1 MDGSADRDAVRR
13 RVEAWFG
20 SRGWTVFPYQRAA
33 WDAWRAGES
42 GLIHSPTGTGKSL
55 AAWLGPLMQAMAAPG
70 AQRGLRVVWVTP
82 LKALARDTAENLQK
96 AASELGTEWRIE
108 VRNGDT
114 GSSVRARQ
122 LKDPPHCLVTTPES
136 LSLMLSYRDWQRP
149 LSQLETV
156 VVDEWHELL
165 GSKRG
170 VQLELCL
177 AHLRRGAPGLRTWG
191 LSATLGNLEQARD
204 VLLGGSGHGRLIEGG
219 ISAETRIRALIP
231 NSMERFPWAG
241 HLGLN
246 LLPDVLRQLE
256 KAETTLLFTN
266 TRAQA
271 ELWHEALIG
280 ARPAWLETIALHH
293 GSVARGLRERIE
305 EGLRNGSLRC
315 VVCTSSLDLGVDFSP
330 VDQVIQVGSPKG
342 VARLLQR
349 AGRSGH
355 RPGVPSEV
363 VCVPTHAFELV
374 EIAAARRAAEIGSIE
389 ARQPLTGCLDV
400 LAQHL
405 VTLGLGRG
413 FEPEAMLREVR
424 GTHAFKDLSDD
435 DWAWILDFL
444 TRGGPALSA
453 YPQYRRLVRADGRLR
468 VTDRRIGRMH
478 RMTVGTITSDASM
491 AVRWQGG
498 GRLGTVEESFIARLK
513 PGDRFLFAGR
523 VLELARVRDMVAW
536 VRRASGGARAVPRWQ
551 GGRMPLSTELAES
564 VVALLGGSSTEPV
577 PELRAMAGIL
587 GLQADW
593 SRLPAPGE
601 LLAECTTSREG
612 HHLFVYPFAGR
623 LVHEGLATLL
633 AWRISRSQPVTFT
646 LSFNDYGFELLAP
659 DAVPVDAGQLRD
671 WLCPEG
677 LAEDLVEALNVS
689 EIARRRFRDIAR
701 VAGLVF
707 QGYPGSGKSARQLQA
722 SSGLIFDVLVKY
734 DADNRLVSQ
743 ARREV
748 LAQQLETTRLARTL
762 ADIQGRN
769 VILVNTERM
778 TPLAFPLWAERLQSQ
793 IISSEDWRTR
803 VMRAADRLERAARSA
818 AA

>member
-1 MDGSADRDAVRR
+1 MADGGRDSVRR
-13 RVEAWFG
+13 RVREWFG
-20 SRGWTVFPYQRAA
+20 SRGWTVFPYQHAA
-33 WDAWRAGES
+33 WDAWQAGES

-55 AAWLGPLMQAMAAPG
+55 AAWLGPLMAAMEDPG
-70 AQRGLRVVWVTP
+70 KPRGLRVLWVTP
-82 LKALARDTAENLQK
+82 LKALARDTAESLQ
-96 AASELGTEWRIE
+96 AAAAGLGTDWRVE

-114 GSSVRARQ
+114 GSGVRARQ
-122 LKDPPHCLVTTPES
+122 LKDPPHCLVTTPET
-136 LSLMLSYRDWQRP
+136 LSLMLSYREWQRP
-149 LSQLETV
+149 LRKLETV

-177 AHLRRGAPGLRTWG
+177 ARLREGAPGLRTWG
-191 LSATLGNLEQARD
+191 LSATLGNLAQALD
-204 VLLGGSGHGRLIEGG
+204 VLLGGPGKGRLIEGR
-219 ISAETRIRALIP
+219 ISGETRIRSLIP
-231 NSMERFPWAG
+231 GRMERFPWSG

-246 LLPDVLRQLE
+246 LLPDVIRQLE
-256 KAETTLLFTN
+256 DAATTLLFTN

-280 ARPAWLETIALHH
+280 ARPEWLETIALHH

-305 EGLRNGSLRC
+305 EGLRNGGLRC

-374 EIAAARRAAEIGSIE
+374 EIAAARRAAEAGVIE
-389 ARQPLTGCLDV
+389 AREPLTGCLDV

-405 VTLGLGRG
+405 VTLGLGGG
-413 FEPEAMLREVR
+413 FEPAPMLREIR
-424 GTHAFKDLSDD
+424 QTHAFRDLSAE

-444 TRGGPALSA
+444 TRGGPALAA
-453 YPQYRRLVRADGRLR
+453 YPQYHRLVSENGRLR

-478 RMTVGTITSDASM
+478 RMTVGTITSDA
-491 AVRWQGG
+491 AVTVRWHSG

-523 VLELARVRDMVAW
+523 VLELVRVRDMEAW
-536 VRRASGGARAVPRWQ
+536 VRKSSGGARAVPRWQ

-564 VVALLGGSSTEPV
+564 VVALLGGPNRESV
-577 PELRAMAGIL
+577 PELRAVAGML
-587 GLQADW
+587 GLQAEW

-601 LLAECTTSREG
+601 LLAERTASREG

-633 AWRISRSQPVTFT
+633 AWRISRSRPVTFT
-646 LSFNDYGFELLAP
+646 LSFNDYGFELLSPDPVPMDAKQLAEWLAP
-659 DAVPVDAGQLRD
+659 A
-671 WLCPEG
+671 G
-677 LAEDLVEALNVS
+677 LADDLLEALNVS

-734 DADNRLVSQ
+734 DADNRLVGQ

-748 LAQQLETTRLARTL
+748 LARQLETARLARTL
-762 ADIQGRN
+762 ADMEHQQL
-769 VILVNTERM
+769 ILMNTERM

-803 VMRAADRLERAARSA
+803 VARAAARLERAAGSA